1 MLCRACGTTVV
12 PPYQRP
18 GTGLTPET
26 DDHPRGRP
34 DNDSVTNLAKNLTD
48 TTRVH
53 AGRVAVRVDNA
64 AMTYRALDEA
74 SARVAG
80 LLRERGLKPGD
91 RIGIMMPNVAE
102 VPVVYY
108 GILRAGGVVVPMN
121 PLLKAREVAYY
132 LGDSGARLVF
142 AWHTFAEQARGGAD
156 QVEAE
161 SIVVDEVGFP
171 ALLASATPDFGVAD
185 TADEDTA
192 VILYTSG
199 TTGHPKGAELTHGN
213 LISNTDVTRTD
224 IVGARPDD
232 VIFGGLPLFH
242 VFGQTVALNVAVAAG
257 ACLTL
262 LPRFDAEHAL
272 RIVAGHRVTV
282 FEGVPTMYVALLH
295 QPNRADYDTSS
306 LRMCISG
313 GAALPVEVLRGF
325 EEAYNV
331 PVLEGYGLSETS
343 PVASFNH
350 PDREHKPGSIGTP
363 IRDVRMRLV
372 DGEGHEVARS
382 EVGEIA
388 ISGPNVMKGYWQ
400 RPEATAEAI
409 RDGWF
414 HTGDLARA
422 DEDGYYFI
430 VDRKKDLIIRGGYNV
445 YPREIE
451 EVLYEHPADRR
462 GGRHRPAA
470 PVPGRG
476 GRRRGGP
483 QAGRRR
489 QRRGT
494 ARLRQGPGRGVQ
506 VPAARVD
513 RRHAAQ
519 GADRQDPEAGHS
531 RPARPDHVG

>member
-1 MLCRACGTTVV
+1 MS
-12 PPYQRP
+12 
-18 GTGLTPET
+18 
-26 DDHPRGRP
+26 
-34 DNDSVTNLAKNLTD
+34 SVTNLAKNLTD
-48 TTRVH
+48 TTRAH
-53 AGRVAVRVDNA
+53 GGRIAVRVDNA
-64 AMTYRALDEA
+64 AMTYRALDDA

-80 LLRERGLKPGD
+80 LLHERGLKPGD

-108 GILRAGGVVVPMN
+108 GVLRAGGVVVPMN

-132 LGDSGARLVF
+132 LGDSGAGLVF
-142 AWHTFAEQARGGAD
+142 AWHSFADQARGGAD
-156 QVEAE
+156 QVNAE
-161 SIVVDEVGFP
+161 SIVVDGDSFP
-171 ALLASATPDFGVAD
+171 GLLAAATPDFRVVDRG
-185 TADEDTA
+185 DEDTA

-272 RIVAGHRVTV
+272 RIIADHGVTV

-295 QPNRADYDTSS
+295 QPNRADYDTST

-325 EEAYNV
+325 EEAYGV
-331 PVLEGYGLSETS
+331 SVLEGYGLSETS

-350 PDREHKPGSIGTP
+350 PNREHKPGSIGTP
-363 IRDVRMRLV
+363 IRDVEIRLV
-372 DGEGHEVARS
+372 DGEDHDVPQG
-382 EVGEIA
+382 EVGEI
-388 ISGPNVMKGYWQ
+388 IIRGPNVMKGYWQ
-400 RPEATAEAI
+400 RPEATAEAV

-414 HTGDLARA
+414 HTGDLARV
-422 DEDGYYFI
+422 DEEGFLFI

-451 EVLYEHPADRR
+451 EVLYEHPAVAEAAVIGLPHPALGEEVAAAVALKPGAAVTAAELRDYVKSQVAAYKYP
-462 GGRHRPAA
+462 RHVWIVDSLPKGATGKIQKRDIVIPADLTA
-470 PVPGRG
+470 P
-476 GRRRGGP
+476 
-483 QAGRRR
+483 
-489 QRRGT
+489 
-494 ARLRQGPGRGVQ
+494 
-506 VPAARVD
+506 
-513 RRHAAQ
+513 
-519 GADRQDPEAGHS
+519 
-531 RPARPDHVG
+531 